1 MTYNGYTCLVQ
12 ISAYHENSEIKTYVL
27 DVLNRE
33 VAESFAEV
41 LGASLFEN
49 GKVLKILHGCISS
62 DLTWLIRDFGIK
74 LVGTFDTQEFHRK
87 YIGSKDL
94 SLAHFWQRYC
104 EGIAQIELDE
114 KKEL

>member
-1 MTYNGYTCLVQ
+1 MQ
-12 ISAYHENSEIKTYVL
+12 ISAYQDNFEIKTYVI
-27 DVLNRE
+27 DVLKQE
-33 VAESFAEV
+33 VAQSLVEI

-74 LVGTFDTQEFHRK
+74 LVGTFDTQEFHKK

-104 EGIAQIELDE
+104 KGIAQIEHEE